1 MNIQSKDIKKNIEVS
16 KKPFNKNQIEYFS
29 ERLSNIINSKER
41 ELKLKYNEEIEKLSK
56 KNKQTFV
63 KSLNLDN
70 LTKQLKQVENKITKS
85 LDNKNK
91 LVHKLNEEI
100 SKLDKLIQTTEKKYE
115 AQREKLDIQN
125 NQLVGKIRSA
135 LDRMNDLRE
144 WGQRFEIEQIRDIVD
159 LQRFIDKACYAE
171 TTEAFYKSVG
181 AEELQKVSNTQTAI
195 MDAIYSNNLDRNIL
209 EFMSTKLEGIGI
221 KNQYLITNNY

>member
-29 ERLSNIINSKER
+29 ERLSNIINSKEK

-70 LTKQLKQVENKITKS
+70 LTKQLRQVENKITKS

>member
-70 LTKQLKQVENKITKS
+70 LTKQLRQVENKITKS